1 MLGLDSTGT
10 RWSKEQVDGALGVS
24 VLEEAEKEASSSA
37 GYRAYVRSSGEFT
50 VRTVYLVPEDR
61 LTGIT
66 FNGLRPKN
74 PGGQDAF

>member
-10 RWSKEQVDGALGVS
+10 RWSKEQVDGALGES
-24 VLEEAEKEASSSA
+24 VLEEAEKEAC
-37 GYRAYVRSSGEFT
+37 SSGEFT